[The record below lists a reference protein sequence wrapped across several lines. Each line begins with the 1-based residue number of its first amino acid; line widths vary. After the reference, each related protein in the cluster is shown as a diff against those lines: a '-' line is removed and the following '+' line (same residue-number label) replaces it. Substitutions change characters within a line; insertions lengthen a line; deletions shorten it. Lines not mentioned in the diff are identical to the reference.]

1 MVFSSLPSPYHLDPP
16 PNWPHQQ
23 LDHQQQGVIHT
34 QNSHVPGP
42 PLAASPPPIAAAIGS
57 GDGGGN
63 KGSTRPG
70 SMADRAR
77 LAKIGQPEAALKC
90 PRCESTNTKFCYYNN
105 YSLSQPRHFC
115 KTCRRYW
122 TRGGALRNVPVGG
135 GCRRKNKRSK
145 GTNSRSSKSPN
156 KTAATSSGHHLLPS
170 PLLFPPITTSQ
181 SYNDY
186 DVVFDSSNIKDAE
199 FQIGCN
205 SAIISGG
212 IIGGYNNNS
221 FITTE
226 QWKLPSLQHH
236 QQFPATTFLTNLEAP
251 VGLYQFERSENV
263 EIEPPRTLLYSGNI
277 GSDHHHQHQLSSTV
291 KLEENMDQVVGLS
304 KSFMGNSSEN
314 NNEQFWEANNGSAWN
329 SSNVSISFAS
339 SSSTT
344 HLL

>member
-156 KTAATSSGHHLLPS
+156 KTAATSSG
-170 PLLFPPITTSQ
+170 
-181 SYNDY
+181 
-186 DVVFDSSNIKDAE
+186 
-199 FQIGCN
+199 
-205 SAIISGG
+205 G